1 MDKSYV
7 LSVIFFSLIL
17 LIVISYTINESEKK
31 LLNEIEKLR
40 REVQDDFKSIEND
53 LYTLQSIID
62 CGKKDELLFKV
73 AQWAISVN
81 GLSTSAVQ
89 RHFNVSYIRAK
100 KIVEQLYSLGVI
112 GPTPANLKPCAI
124 LIDKDE
130 LLNLKRSGKFG

>member
-7 LSVIFFSLIL
+7 LSVIFFFLIL

-62 CGKKDELLFKV
+62 GGKKDELLFKV

-130 LLNLKRSGKFG
+130 LLNLERSGKFG

>member
-7 LSVIFFSLIL
+7 LSVIFFFLIL

-81 GLSTSAVQ
+81 GL
-89 RHFNVSYIRAK
+89 
-100 KIVEQLYSLGVI
+100 
-112 GPTPANLKPCAI
+112 
-124 LIDKDE
+124 
-130 LLNLKRSGKFG
+130 